1 MYAPELDWVS
11 KGDRFL
17 MNDEKGDEF
26 GLEEDDGLDEEK
38 DVPFKMEF

>member
-1 MYAPELDWVS
+1 MS

-26 GLEEDDGLDEEK
+26 GLEEDDGLEEEK
-38 DVPFKMEF
+38 DVPFVDGVLRGALGA